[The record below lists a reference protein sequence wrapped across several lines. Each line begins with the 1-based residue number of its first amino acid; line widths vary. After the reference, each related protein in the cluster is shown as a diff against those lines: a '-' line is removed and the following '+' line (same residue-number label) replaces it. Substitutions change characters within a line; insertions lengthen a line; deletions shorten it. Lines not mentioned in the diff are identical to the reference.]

1 MAITINGTGS
11 ITGLTAGGLP
21 DGSVTAA
28 DIETSLDLTGKTV
41 TLPSGTG
48 GKILQVVQTVKTDTS
63 SHTGATW
70 GDTNLSATIVP
81 SSVSSKILVLVDAMI
96 SSDIGYSM
104 KIKLVRN
111 ATDVYIGDA
120 ATNQPRVS
128 KAMHGTY
135 TSSTIYSGVS
145 ASTIYLDNPAT
156 TSSTTYKLQ
165 FASYGSNTMYLNRT
179 GNDGADATN
188 QFFDGRGASS
198 ITLVEV
204 AG

>member
-1 MAITINGTGS
+1 MSITINGTGS

-21 DGSVTAA
+21 DGSITTDDIALGAVTAA
-28 DIETSLDLTGKTV
+28 KIGYA
-41 TLPSGTG
+41 GA
-48 GKILQVVQTVKTDTS
+48 ILQVVQTVKTDTN
-63 SHTGATW
+63 SHTGSTW
-70 GDTNLSATIVP
+70 GDTNLSATITP
-81 SSVSSKILVLVDAMI
+81 SSANSKILVLVDAMI
-96 SSDIGYSM
+96 SSNVGYAM

-128 KAMHGTY
+128 KVMHGTY
-135 TSSTIYSGVS
+135 STGVDSSS
-145 ASTIYLDNPAT
+145 ASASIIYLDSPAT

-165 FASYGSNTMYLNRT
+165 FGSYTPNTIYLNRT
-179 GNDGADATN
+179 GNDQADTAN

-198 ITLVEV
+198 ITLLEV

>member
-21 DGSVTAA
+21 DASITSDDIAAGAVTAA
-28 DIETSLDLTGKTV
+28 KIGYA
-41 TLPSGTG
+41 GA
-48 GKILQVVQTVKTDTS
+48 ILQVVQTVKTDTS

-96 SSDIGYSM
+96 SASVGYSM

-111 ATDVYIGDA
+111 TTDVYIGDA
-120 ATNQPRVS
+120 ATQQPRVS
-128 KAMHGTY
+128 KAIHSSY
-135 TSSTIYSGVS
+135 SSSTNSSGVS

-165 FASYGSNTMYLNRT
+165 FASYTPNTIYLNRT
-179 GNDGADATN
+179 GTDGTDGID
-188 QFFDGRGASS
+188 QFYDGRGASS
-198 ITLVEV
+198 ITLLEV